1 MIQIIGFTEKYS
13 DFSHLVCLPLMYRH
27 NQRIVYTYKGKKKSH
42 GEMLFLIVVLKS
54 WTSQDISCWRIKNF
68 HFKELIY
75 FDIV

>member
-54 WTSQDISCWRIKNF
+54 
-68 HFKELIY
+68 
-75 FDIV
+75 